1 MNTRPLLHF
10 TAEFGWINDP
20 HGLTFHNGEYHLFYQ
35 YVPGADVWA
44 PGCHWGH
51 AVSTN
56 LFDWQERPVALAPGD
71 GDDGIWTGCLVNDP
85 AGARIFYT
93 STVLPELGH
102 GRIRVATPADDTW
115 DEWVKGEIVID
126 FPDLDGLHSFRDPV
140 VFRDGDLWRMTV
152 GAGFEGG
159 VAAALAYSSPDLH
172 SWTYDGIM
180 SQRSTTETDGVWTG
194 SMWECPQLFDAAGRT
209 SMVLSV
215 WEDNNLYYTATAT
228 GDRVGSQLTDL
239 TWSQLSFGTSMYAPS
254 VFTDSAGRTCLVFWL
269 RDVADT
275 EAGWAGAHSVPYEL
289 GVEGGRV
296 IAVPH
301 RDLYSRHRE
310 WTGSAVAWDADWRPL
325 GAGSLSVIAEGATL
339 AEIAVSADQV
349 VVTSGDTVVSL
360 PFVGGA
366 VRVIA
371 DARVVEVETDGR
383 VAAVVLPAAA
393 SPSYPVVTSG
403 VFDISELG

>member
-10 TAEFGWINDP
+10 TAESGWINDP

-35 YVPGADVWA
+35 YVPGAAVWA

-51 AVSTN
+51 AMSTN
-56 LFDWQERPVALAPGD
+56 LFDWEERPVALAPGD

-102 GRIRVATPADDTW
+102 GRIRVATPTDDTW
-115 DEWVKGEIVID
+115 SEWVKGEIVID

-140 VFRDGDLWRMTV
+140 VFRDGHVWRMTV

-159 VAAALAYSSPDLH
+159 FAAALAFSSPDLDV
-172 SWTYDGIM
+172 WTYDGIM
-180 SQRSTTETDGVWTG
+180 AERPTTETEGAWTG
-194 SMWECPQLFDAAGRT
+194 SMWECPQLFDASGRT

-228 GDRVGSQLTDL
+228 GDRVGSTLTDL
-239 TWSQLSFGTSMYAPS
+239 TWSQLSFGSTMYAPS

-275 EAGWAGAHSVPYEL
+275 EAGWAGAHSMPYEL

-301 RDLYSRHRE
+301 RDLYLRHRE
-310 WTGSAVAWDADWRPL
+310 WTGSAVAWDAQWWPKD
-325 GAGSLSVIAEGATL
+325 GARMTVTAGMDELASVELVDGSVTVASASQSV
-339 AEIAVSADQV
+339 V
-349 VVTSGDTVVSL
+349 L
-360 PFVGGA
+360 PFAGGA
-366 VRVIA
+366 VRVIV
-371 DARVVEVETDGR
+371 DARVLEVETDGR
-383 VAAVVLPAAA
+383 VAAVALP
-393 SPSYPVVTSG
+393 
-403 VFDISELG
+403 ISESESRPTVSAGELDVSEIS